1 MIEFALYFH
10 LFVFLLVAGIFIVN
24 PKMSMFHPLAF
35 YLLFHGI
42 VFVIRPFM
50 VHYLKFDG
58 RWVYMRFFPTED
70 QFIFTLIVSS
80 VALVV
85 FAVASSLAGK
95 TDVNFADARLPDFT
109 SAQKRAFFWMALLLA
124 PLTLYSA
131 LFAVQD
137 VGFDTNRA
145 DIQMSVDLTTGNTV
159 YVNTTGYIVDA
170 QTMLGSLAILFMWR
184 FRFAVWTWIPVALFI
199 SYRAFLGG
207 GRWPMITTVFTLILI
222 QLFRTHKRWF
232 RLRYLAFFVPLFIL
246 FQNIGFDRNYFRDII
261 GGGGSA
267 PVAEFRDE
275 RSWLQKQ
282 DNPDFANFEFLAF
295 VLWAVPDM
303 TKSYTYFTQYLQI
316 FTEPIPR
323 ILWSEKP
330 IGAPIR
336 FYELNDYGNFV
347 GLTLSLPGDG
357 WSNLGWLGLV
367 ITMALV
373 GAFLGWLHRRFWANL
388 EHPAKVLMYCVFLP
402 LTVQWFRDGGIT
414 IAKFALFTV
423 LPVALWSGF
432 TRLFQWLDQK
442 RAIENVRMPVRRR

>member
-1 MIEFALYFH
+1 MIEFGLYFH
-10 LFVFLLVAGIFIVN
+10 LLVFLLIAGMFVVN
-24 PKMSMFHPLAF
+24 KNMSMFHPLAF

-58 RWVYMRFFPTED
+58 RWTYMGFFPTEA
-70 QFIFTLIVSS
+70 QFLMTLAVSS

-85 FAVASSLAGK
+85 FATASWWAGRA
-95 TDVNFADARLPDFT
+95 DVNFAEARLPDFN
-109 SAQKRAFFWMALLLA
+109 SAQKRAFFWMALMLA

-137 VGFDTNRA
+137 VGYDTRG
-145 DIQMSVDLTTGNTV
+145 DIQMSVDLATGNTV

-184 FRFAVWTWIPVALFI
+184 FRFVWWTWAPVVMFI
-199 SYRAFLGG
+199 AYRAFLGG
-207 GRWPMITTVFTLILI
+207 GRWPMITTIFTLILI

-232 RLRYLAFFVPLFIL
+232 RLRYLAIFVPIFIL
-246 FQNIGFDRNYFRDII
+246 FQNVGFDRNYLRDIV
-261 GGGGSA
+261 GGGSV

-295 VLWAVPDM
+295 VLWAVPDQ
-303 TKSYTYFTQYLQI
+303 SRTYIYFSQYLQI

-330 IGAPIR
+330 IGSPIK
-336 FYELNDYGNFV
+336 FFELNDFGNFV
-347 GLTLSLPGDG
+347 GLTVSLVGDG
-357 WSNLGWLGLV
+357 WLSLGWFGMIITLGLV
-367 ITMALV
+367 GL
-373 GAFLGWLHRRFWANL
+373 FLGWLHRRFWANMM
-388 EHPAKVLMYCVFLP
+388 EPAKVLMYCVFLP
-402 LTVQWFRDGGIT
+402 LTVQWFRDGGIS

-423 LPVALWSGF
+423 LPVALWLGF
-432 TRLFQWLDQK
+432 TRFFMWLDRQ
-442 RAIENVRMPVRRR
+442 RSLETVRMPARRR